1 MMIDYL
7 RELNLASVFLRL
19 TLAMFFGGMIGIE
32 REKKRRPAGFRTY
45 MLVCLG
51 ATLTMIIGQYEHTL
65 LTTVWAD
72 LAGEIGLRSDVSR
85 IGRCRPFLRFSR
97 EGGMCHGSEYAKNFI

>member
-45 MLVCLG
+45 ML
-51 ATLTMIIGQYEHTL
+51 A
-65 LTTVWAD
+65 
-72 LAGEIGLRSDVSR
+72 
-85 IGRCRPFLRFSR
+85 
-97 EGGMCHGSEYAKNFI
+97 

>member
-45 MLVCLG
+45 MLMMPASV
-51 ATLTMIIGQYEHTL
+51 APKHTS
-65 LTTVWAD
+65 
-72 LAGEIGLRSDVSR
+72 I
-85 IGRCRPFLRFSR
+85 
-97 EGGMCHGSEYAKNFI
+97 